1 MAEVSAKEKEA
12 LHSPESKR
20 IGFRIRTL
28 ISREYPDFA
37 KVGHQERTVS
47 CHAEVDHMIILIEE
61 TQKLYVGRRVC
72 NIGRVVWMTNEIQE
86 NILPRGR
93 HLVCLC
99 NIRGNTNGRAWTD
112 KVCIRLSREDRQT
125 RRMISPRAL
134 PDEQDET
141 KRGCLMMIKKTKEA
155 LSLQYLCHE
164 YMEEKDV
171 LFIKKQQQRTTQ
183 RRNVP

>member
-37 KVGHQERTVS
+37 KVGHQERTVY

-125 RRMISPRAL
+125 RRMISPRTL

-171 LFIKKQQQRTTQ
+171 LFIKKQQQRTAQ

>member
-1 MAEVSAKEKEA
+1 MAEVSAKEKA
-12 LHSPESKR
+12 LHSPER
-20 IGFRIRTL
+20 NRRGFRIRTL

-37 KVGHQERTVS
+37 KVGH
-47 CHAEVDHMIILIEE
+47 DHMIILIEE

-125 RRMISPRAL
+125 RRMISPRTL